1 MAQLCWLTI
10 TEDRFRAVI
19 PGTSEAS
26 IQMRR
31 SESHEGAIPM
41 LIPLIRFSAKLQSIS
56 VFVSALI
63 APKTPDLAPEKV
75 YPCGGFGYFGS
86 PRASAQDNCSV
97 TATCSKCGLRC
108 WRTRTELPPQ
118 DSAGKTTGV
127 PATIVGRFCPGYRW
141 SVLR

>member
-97 TATCSKCGLRC
+97 TATCSNVAFAVGAQERSCRHRIRRVKQQESRPLS
-108 WRTRTELPPQ
+108 L
-118 DSAGKTTGV
+118 AGF
-127 PATIVGRFCPGYRW
+127 ALAIVGRF
-141 SVLR
+141 